1 MINLLLVLIIVGFVI
16 YVAMQIPM
24 PQIFRTIIIGIVGIC
39 LLIWLLQVLGIDTG
53 FRLRL

>member
-16 YVAMQIPM
+16 YVAMQMPM

-39 LLIWLLQVLGIDTG
+39 LLVWLLQVLGIDTG